1 MKALIEAGV
10 DVVRLNLSHGTI
22 EEHRARAQET
32 KALAEEARRAVGVLV
47 DLPGPK
53 PRTGPV
59 KGDVVALE
67 PGASFRLTAREVA
80 GDSEGVGTS
89 IEDLA
94 EIVEPGDEIFLADGE
109 IVLTVTAISGE
120 DVVTSVVRGGALRS
134 HKGMHLPAAELKM
147 QAFTEQDERALR
159 SALDMEADL
168 IAVSFVRNAEDMKRA
183 LDALPTGENR
193 PLLVAKIETR
203 SALDDLDAIVAA
215 SDVVMVARGDLGIQ
229 IPLQRVPLVQKE
241 IISVCNSTG
250 TPVITATEML
260 ESMVHSPLPTRA
272 EAGDVANA
280 ILDGTDA
287 LMLSE
292 ETAVGEF
299 PIETVETMSKVA
311 EAADAAASERALFH
325 EPEGGEDPVSWAVA
339 HAAVQAAEDL
349 GVAAILCPTQTGAT
363 ARRVSAFRPH
373 MPIMALAS
381 DSATLGGL
389 TVTWG
394 VRPHRVAELP
404 RAATIAEE
412 CDRAVQAARA
422 AGMVNDGDLVTVVAG
437 TPGPRAGRTDFVR
450 VVRA

>member
-1 MKALIEAGV
+1 
-10 DVVRLNLSHGTI
+10 
-22 EEHRARAQET
+22 
-32 KALAEEARRAVGVLV
+32 
-47 DLPGPK
+47 
-53 PRTGPV
+53 
-59 KGDVVALE
+59 
-67 PGASFRLTAREVA
+67 
-80 GDSEGVGTS
+80 
-89 IEDLA
+89 
-94 EIVEPGDEIFLADGE
+94 
-109 IVLTVTAISGE
+109 
-120 DVVTSVVRGGALRS
+120 
-134 HKGMHLPAAELKM
+134 
-147 QAFTEQDERALR
+147 
-159 SALDMEADL
+159 
-168 IAVSFVRNAEDMKRA
+168 
-183 LDALPTGENR
+183 
-193 PLLVAKIETR
+193 
-203 SALDDLDAIVAA
+203 
-215 SDVVMVARGDLGIQ
+215 
-229 IPLQRVPLVQKE
+229 
-241 IISVCNSTG
+241 
-250 TPVITATEML
+250 
-260 ESMVHSPLPTRA
+260 
-272 EAGDVANA
+272 
-280 ILDGTDA
+280 
-287 LMLSE
+287 
-292 ETAVGEF
+292 
-299 PIETVETMSKVA
+299 MSKVA